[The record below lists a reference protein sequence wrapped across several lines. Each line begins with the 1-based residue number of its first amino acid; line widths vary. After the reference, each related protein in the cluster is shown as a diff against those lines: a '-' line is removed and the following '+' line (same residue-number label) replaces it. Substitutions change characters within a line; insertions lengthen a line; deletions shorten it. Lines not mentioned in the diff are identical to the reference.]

1 MARRSTRSILL
12 RASERTMTRARSPHS
27 GVPRPRRSGGG
38 ALYPFAPRTP
48 VLVVPGLYDSGPGHW
63 QTLWQEQH
71 SSFKRVVQD
80 DFDTPRLE
88 HWSATIARAVTDC
101 DMPPVVVAHSF
112 GCLATVHAV
121 LQLRCML
128 AGALFVAP
136 ADPDHFNVASR
147 LPMQR
152 LSFPSTMVGST
163 NDPWIKF
170 VKAGALAASW
180 ASRFVGCIDAGHI
193 NAESGHGPWPAGM
206 ALLRDV
212 AERAAA
218 AGTLRAR
225 KDVDFHVQ
233 A

>member
-1 MARRSTRSILL
+1 
-12 RASERTMTRARSPHS
+12 MTRARSPHS
-27 GVPRPRRSGGG
+27 GVPRPRRSGDG

-48 VLVVPGLYDSGPGHW
+48 VLIVPGLYDSGPGHW

-121 LQLRCML
+121 LQRGRML
-128 AGALFVAP
+128 AGVLLVAP
-136 ADPDHFNVASR
+136 ADPERFAFAAQLPSRR
-147 LPMQR
+147 LPIPGT
-152 LSFPSTMVGST
+152 LVAST

-170 VKAGALAASW
+170 VKAGALAAAW
-180 ASRFVGCIDAGHI
+180 GSRFVGCVDGGHI
-193 NAESGHGPWPAGM
+193 NAESGHGAWPAGM

-218 AGTLRAR
+218 AGTVRAR
-225 KDVDFHVQ
+225 PHIDLRQH